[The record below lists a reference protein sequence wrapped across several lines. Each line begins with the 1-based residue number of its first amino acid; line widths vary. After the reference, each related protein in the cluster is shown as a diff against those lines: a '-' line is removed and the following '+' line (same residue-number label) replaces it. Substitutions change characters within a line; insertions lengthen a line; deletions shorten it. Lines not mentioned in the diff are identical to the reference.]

1 MQQVRVRWL
10 SQANV
15 LRVKVAGKRA
25 SERATYTCGDISSG
39 ARCELR
45 LLLHALRLPTTCS
58 WRCSGDGSGDVRSG
72 WLDGF
77 RGGSWASLRVVKVSQ
92 S

>member
-15 LRVKVAGKRA
+15 LRVKVAG
-25 SERATYTCGDISSG
+25 ERATYTCDDISSG

-45 LLLHALRLPTTCS
+45 LLLHALRLPITCS
-58 WRCSGDGSGDVRSG
+58 WRCSGDGGGSGDVRSS